1 MGGSVVPNDDQGFRV
16 MLTQLFQKSDSRFS
30 GTGVCHRHGFDFT
43 AFEANRRVVGCS
55 GPLELDTLHSEG

>member
-1 MGGSVVPNDDQGFRV
+1 